1 MVVNFNEE
9 EAIISFNGLQIVI
22 QQEEAID
29 IAERILDYFEEEK

>member
-29 IAERILDYFEEEK
+29 IAEQILDYFEEEK